1 MLDIRS
7 NDDKQLLMANLEEV
21 YNRLQESKKKRRD
34 ISKMFKDELSN
45 SARYQEIVE
54 EMKTL
59 RDEKKSIETTI
70 RNSTKEYREIDDIKA
85 DIQTDS
91 ELLTDIVLNK
101 FLKSEPVEIVDED
114 KNTWHPVFKVNF
126 KKT

>member
-1 MLDIRS
+1 
-7 NDDKQLLMANLEEV
+7 MANLEEV
-21 YNRLQESKKKRRD
+21 YNRLQESKKKRRE
-34 ISKMFKDELSN
+34 ISKMFKDELAN
-45 SARYQEIVE
+45 SARYQELVE
-54 EMKTL
+54 EMKKL
-59 RDEKKSIETTI
+59 REEKKSIETTI

-114 KNTWHPVFKVNF
+114 KNTWLPVFKVNF